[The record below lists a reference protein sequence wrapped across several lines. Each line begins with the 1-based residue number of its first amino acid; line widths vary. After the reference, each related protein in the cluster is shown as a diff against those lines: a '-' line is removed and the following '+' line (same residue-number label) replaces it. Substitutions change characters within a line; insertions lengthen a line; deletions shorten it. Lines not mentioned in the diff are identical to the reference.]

1 MVLPPFDS
9 FILGLLWRDLI
20 LVKNTWKTFNID
32 DVNGLIRLKK
42 KLQLLKIA
50 IKAWMKVAKMKS
62 NDKKFNIQQNLL
74 ELDKLIDQ
82 GKSNDE
88 ILCKRS
94 ILINDLHEI
103 NSKYA
108 SELYQKAKIRW
119 SIEGDENSKYFHGII
134 NKRRSQ
140 LAIRGVLVDG
150 DWISDP
156 ATVDFEKAF
165 DSVKWDYLDETLK
178 AFGFGQKWCTWISGC
193 LKNAMG
199 SVLVNGSPSSEIR
212 NAGLYKGI
220 SLNNSFTIS
229 HLFYADD
236 VVFVGEWN
244 DKNIHTL
251 LNVLKC
257 FFLASGLKI
266 NLNKIKLMGIGVNK
280 SVVESAANLIGCSI
294 LYSPFNYLGVKVGA
308 NMSRI
313 SSWDDVVAK
322 VSSRLSKWKIKTLS
336 IGGRLT
342 LLKSVLTSIPL
353 YHMSIYK
360 VPMGVLK
367 KLESIRRNFFNCTDG
382 SVRKSSWTSWSK
394 VLASKKNG
402 GLGVSS
408 FFAHNRALLFKWVWH
423 FFTDES
429 SLWSSFIKAL
439 FGIHGALGCFIQ
451 KKIGNGE
458 KTLFWDDIWSGDI
471 AFKDQF
477 KRLYALEVSK
487 SISVAEKLGH
497 HSICHSFCRLPRGGI
512 EQELYN
518 LLCSKVDTFV
528 LPNMADRWS
537 WSLEGSG
544 LFSVKSS
551 RNLIDDKYLPK
562 ADVPTRW
569 VNVLPIKVN
578 VFAWK
583 VFLDSLP
590 TRLNISLRGI
600 GIPSI
605 FCPVCNL
612 AVESTTHIFFSC
624 SVTRKVWRKV
634 LIWWDLDDAIFH
646 SYNDWILWL
655 VNIRLPKQ
663 LKEFL
668 EGICYVMWWLIWRFR
683 NQLLFSNSPPK
694 LESLFDD
701 VVQMSYL
708 WMHSRLPDPL
718 LLLVFF
724 WSYIFHAV
732 TLPYQVGDVPLTCIA
747 AVDYVSGMH
756 VASSD
761 YWLASFFARLFKMTN
776 FSVKHSIMTRE
787 MVENFCNNYYIP
799 DEVHPVAPG
808 RDKTIT
814 QFPEEMGLLDFIKTA
829 DPRKVQAVEV
839 QKKDDQVKLL
849 ESTSHCFMSLVT
861 PAAGGSSSAAAPEVS
876 APAEVEP
883 ENVVPEDTYLDLTE
897 PDADLAAA
905 RPEEV
910 ATTQSG
916 KSKRKRLVK
925 QSDTLPAKQL
935 RKDHPSLATGTG
947 GKTLA
952 GLRQLMPTSP
962 LVLRP
967 SFQADIQAHVVVQR
981 YLHVYLLFDCT
992 SMCFP

>member
-1 MVLPPFDS
+1 
-9 FILGLLWRDLI
+9 
-20 LVKNTWKTFNID
+20 
-32 DVNGLIRLKK
+32 
-42 KLQLLKIA
+42 
-50 IKAWMKVAKMKS
+50 
-62 NDKKFNIQQNLL
+62 
-74 ELDKLIDQ
+74 
-82 GKSNDE
+82 
-88 ILCKRS
+88 
-94 ILINDLHEI
+94 
-103 NSKYA
+103 
-108 SELYQKAKIRW
+108 
-119 SIEGDENSKYFHGII
+119 
-134 NKRRSQ
+134 
-140 LAIRGVLVDG
+140 
-150 DWISDP
+150 
-156 ATVDFEKAF
+156 
-165 DSVKWDYLDETLK
+165 
-178 AFGFGQKWCTWISGC
+178 
-193 LKNAMG
+193 
-199 SVLVNGSPSSEIR
+199 
-212 NAGLYKGI
+212 
-220 SLNNSFTIS
+220 
-229 HLFYADD
+229 
-236 VVFVGEWN
+236 
-244 DKNIHTL
+244 
-251 LNVLKC
+251 
-257 FFLASGLKI
+257 
-266 NLNKIKLMGIGVNK
+266 MGIGVNK

-408 FFAHNRALLFKWVWH
+408 FFAHNRALLFKWVWR

-439 FGIHGALGCFIQ
+439 FGIHGALGCVLRTHQRSTWTDIIHAIQSLNDKGINLFQFIQ

-497 HSICHSFCRLPRGGI
+497 PSICHSFRRLPRGGI

-708 WMHSRLPDPL
+708 WMHSR
-718 LLLVFF
+718 
-724 WSYIFHAV
+724 Y
-732 TLPYQVGDVPLTCIA
+732 
-747 AVDYVSGMH
+747 
-756 VASSD
+756 
-761 YWLASFFARLFKMTN
+761 
-776 FSVKHSIMTRE
+776 
-787 MVENFCNNYYIP
+787 
-799 DEVHPVAPG
+799 
-808 RDKTIT
+808 
-814 QFPEEMGLLDFIKTA
+814 
-829 DPRKVQAVEV
+829 
-839 QKKDDQVKLL
+839 
-849 ESTSHCFMSLVT
+849 
-861 PAAGGSSSAAAPEVS
+861 
-876 APAEVEP
+876 
-883 ENVVPEDTYLDLTE
+883 
-897 PDADLAAA
+897 
-905 RPEEV
+905 
-910 ATTQSG
+910 
-916 KSKRKRLVK
+916 KSKINWIDWLKN
-925 QSDTLPAKQL
+925 
-935 RKDHPSLATGTG
+935 PSC
-947 GKTLA
+947 
-952 GLRQLMPTSP
+952 
-962 LVLRP
+962 
-967 SFQADIQAHVVVQR
+967 I
-981 YLHVYLLFDCT
+981 
-992 SMCFP
+992 SM

>member
-1 MVLPPFDS
+1 
-9 FILGLLWRDLI
+9 
-20 LVKNTWKTFNID
+20 
-32 DVNGLIRLKK
+32 
-42 KLQLLKIA
+42 
-50 IKAWMKVAKMKS
+50 
-62 NDKKFNIQQNLL
+62 
-74 ELDKLIDQ
+74 
-82 GKSNDE
+82 
-88 ILCKRS
+88 
-94 ILINDLHEI
+94 
-103 NSKYA
+103 
-108 SELYQKAKIRW
+108 
-119 SIEGDENSKYFHGII
+119 
-134 NKRRSQ
+134 
-140 LAIRGVLVDG
+140 
-150 DWISDP
+150 
-156 ATVDFEKAF
+156 
-165 DSVKWDYLDETLK
+165 
-178 AFGFGQKWCTWISGC
+178 
-193 LKNAMG
+193 
-199 SVLVNGSPSSEIR
+199 
-212 NAGLYKGI
+212 
-220 SLNNSFTIS
+220 
-229 HLFYADD
+229 
-236 VVFVGEWN
+236 
-244 DKNIHTL
+244 
-251 LNVLKC
+251 
-257 FFLASGLKI
+257 
-266 NLNKIKLMGIGVNK
+266 MGIGVNK

-294 LYSPFNYLGVKVGA
+294 LYSPFNYLGIKVGA

-367 KLESIRRNFFNCTDG
+367 KLESIRRNFFNCMDG

-402 GLGVSS
+402 GLGVSG
-408 FFAHNRALLFKWVWH
+408 FFAHNRALLFKWVWR

-439 FGIHGALGCFIQ
+439 FGIHGALGC

-497 HSICHSFCRLPRGGI
+497 PSICHSFRRLPRGGI

-708 WMHSRLPDPL
+708 WMHSR
-718 LLLVFF
+718 
-724 WSYIFHAV
+724 Y
-732 TLPYQVGDVPLTCIA
+732 
-747 AVDYVSGMH
+747 
-756 VASSD
+756 
-761 YWLASFFARLFKMTN
+761 
-776 FSVKHSIMTRE
+776 
-787 MVENFCNNYYIP
+787 
-799 DEVHPVAPG
+799 
-808 RDKTIT
+808 
-814 QFPEEMGLLDFIKTA
+814 
-829 DPRKVQAVEV
+829 
-839 QKKDDQVKLL
+839 
-849 ESTSHCFMSLVT
+849 
-861 PAAGGSSSAAAPEVS
+861 
-876 APAEVEP
+876 
-883 ENVVPEDTYLDLTE
+883 
-897 PDADLAAA
+897 
-905 RPEEV
+905 
-910 ATTQSG
+910 
-916 KSKRKRLVK
+916 KSKINWIDWLKN
-925 QSDTLPAKQL
+925 
-935 RKDHPSLATGTG
+935 PSC
-947 GKTLA
+947 
-952 GLRQLMPTSP
+952 
-962 LVLRP
+962 
-967 SFQADIQAHVVVQR
+967 I
-981 YLHVYLLFDCT
+981 
-992 SMCFP
+992 SM